1 MAGMETASHASMARA
16 ARRRPLGRT
25 GIALSALG
33 LGGAPMG
40 GRFGPVARETVR
52 AVVVELLE
60 RDLNLV
66 DTAARYSD
74 GRGEADLGAALADVP
89 RAGYVL
95 SCKVAAP
102 EGRSLGDALEASLER
117 LGIEFVDL
125 ALLHDPNEASG
136 DELEGAVAQLTELR
150 SRGLARAIGVGIGEV
165 DVLLRAVAAYDV
177 DCVLVSGRY
186 TLLDQSAGRELLPIC
201 LERGIGVVLGSA
213 FNSGI
218 LATGAVPGARFAYC
232 DAAPPDVVATVRELE
247 RLCAERGVPLL
258 AAALQ
263 FALAH
268 PAVSSVLVGTT
279 SPHHL
284 GACCDALETPI
295 DEELWQALAAAAP
308 LEAAA
313 VLPGAR

>member
-1 MAGMETASHASMARA
+1 MDAMETASHASMTRA

-25 GIALSALG
+25 GIAVSALG
-33 LGGAPMG
+33 LGGAPIG

-89 RAGYVL
+89 RADYVL
-95 SCKVAAP
+95 SCKVAATQ
-102 EGRSLGDALEASLER
+102 GRSLGEALEASLER
-117 LGIEFVDL
+117 LGVELADV
-125 ALLHDPNEASG
+125 ALLHDPYEAS
-136 DELEGAVAQLTELR
+136 DAELAEALEALAELR

-165 DVLLRAVAAYDV
+165 DVLLRAVEASDV

-186 TLLDQSAGRELLPIC
+186 TLLDQSAGRELLPLC
-201 LERGIGVVLGSA
+201 VERGIGVVLGSA

-218 LATGAVPGARFAYC
+218 LATGAVPGARFAYR
-232 DAAPPDVVATVRELE
+232 DAPPPEVLATVRELE
-247 RLCAERGVPLL
+247 RLCAEHEVPLL

-279 SPHHL
+279 SPRHL

-295 DEELWQALAAAAP
+295 DEELWHALAAAAP
-308 LEAAA
+308 LESAA

>member
-1 MAGMETASHASMARA
+1 MDGMETASHASTTRA
-16 ARRRPLGRT
+16 ARRRQLGRT
-25 GIALSALG
+25 GIAVSALG

-89 RAGYVL
+89 RADYVL
-95 SCKVAAP
+95 SCKVAAT
-102 EGRSLGDALEASLER
+102 ATFEASLER
-117 LGIEFVDL
+117 LGVEFVDV
-125 ALLHDPNEASG
+125 ALLHDPYEASD
-136 DELEGAVAQLTELR
+136 DELADALAELGELR
-150 SRGLARAIGVGIGEV
+150 SRGLAGAIGVGIGEV
-165 DVLLRAVAAYDV
+165 DVLLRAIEAFDL

-186 TLLDQSAGRELLPIC
+186 TLLDQSAGRELLPLC
-201 LERGIGVVLGSA
+201 LERGIGVVLGSV

-218 LATGAVPGARFAYC
+218 LATGAVPGARFAYRE
-232 DAAPPDVVATVRELE
+232 AVPPDVAAAVRELD
-247 RLCAERGVPLL
+247 RLCAVRGVPLL
-258 AAALQ
+258 AGALQ
-263 FALAH
+263 FALEH

-279 SPHHL
+279 SPRHL

-295 DEELWQALAAAAP
+295 DEELWHALAAAAP
-308 LEAAA
+308 FESAAA
-313 VLPGAR
+313 LPGAR

>member
-1 MAGMETASHASMARA
+1 MDGMETASHASTTRA
-16 ARRRPLGRT
+16 AQRRPLGRT
-25 GIALSALG
+25 GIAVSALG

-52 AVVVELLE
+52 AVVVGALE

-74 GRGEADLGAALADVP
+74 GRGEADLGAALANVP
-89 RAGYVL
+89 RSDYVL
-95 SCKVAAP
+95 SCKVAAT
-102 EGRSLGDALEASLER
+102 ATFEASLER
-117 LGIEFVDL
+117 LGVELVDVV
-125 ALLHDPNEASG
+125 LLHDPYEAS
-136 DELEGAVAQLTELR
+136 DKELADALAELAELR

-165 DVLLRAVAAYDV
+165 DVLLRAVEAFDL

-186 TLLDQSAGRELLPIC
+186 TLLDQSAGRDLLPLC
-201 LERGIGVVLGSA
+201 LERGIGVVIGSA

-218 LATGAVPGARFAYC
+218 LASGDVPGARFAYRE
-232 DAAPPDVVATVRELE
+232 AVPPNVAATVRELE
-247 RLCAERGVPLL
+247 RLCAGHGVPLF

-279 SPHHL
+279 SPRHL
-284 GACCDALETPI
+284 GACCDALEVPI
-295 DEELWQALAAAAP
+295 DDDLWHALAAAARF
-308 LEAAA
+308 ESAA

>member
-1 MAGMETASHASMARA
+1 MAEMETASHASTTRA

-25 GIALSALG
+25 GIAVSALG
-33 LGGAPMG
+33 LGGAPIG
-40 GRFGPVARETVR
+40 GRFGPVAREAVR
-52 AVVVELLE
+52 AVVVEILD

-89 RAGYVL
+89 RSDYVL
-95 SCKVAAP
+95 SCKVAATATF
-102 EGRSLGDALEASLER
+102 DASLER
-117 LGIEFVDL
+117 LGVEFVDV
-125 ALLHDPNEASG
+125 ALLHDPYEASE
-136 DELEGAVAQLTELR
+136 DELADALAELAELR

-165 DVLLRAVAAYDV
+165 DVLLRGIEAFEV

-186 TLLDQSAGRELLPIC
+186 TLLDQSAGRELLPLC

-218 LATGAVPGARFAYC
+218 LATGAAPGARFAYR
-232 DAAPPDVVATVRELE
+232 DAPPDVVANVRELE

-279 SPHHL
+279 SPRHL
-284 GACCDALETPI
+284 GACCDALEVPI
-295 DEELWQALAAAAP
+295 DAELWQALAAAAS
-308 LEAAA
+308 LESDA